1 MAKITKEAALLYHSQ
16 GKPGKI
22 EVVPT
27 KPYSTQTDLSLAY
40 SPGVAEP
47 CLEIEKNPQDAYK
60 YTAKGNLVAVISNGT
75 AVLGLGDIGALS
87 GKPVMEGKG
96 LLFKIYAGI
105 DVFDIEVDEKDPEKF
120 IAAVKAIAPTFGGIN
135 LEDIKAPECFYIEQK
150 LKEIMNIPVF
160 HDDQHGTAVISGAGL
175 INAAHIAGRKMED
188 MKVVV
193 VGAGAAGIACANFY
207 VSLGVK
213 RENIWMFDSKGLIH
227 KGRQDKLHPTK
238 AAFAQEKDATLA
250 EAMQGAHVFLG
261 LSKPGLVT
269 QDMVRS
275 MASHPVIFA
284 CANPV
289 PEITYAE
296 AKAARDDL
304 LMGTGRSDCP
314 NQINNV
320 SGFPFIF
327 RGALDVQAT
336 EINEAMKLAAAEA
349 LAMLARE
356 DVPEEV
362 SKAYGG
368 KKFSFGPDYIIP
380 SPLDPR
386 IIEWVTPAVAR
397 AAMESGVARARI
409 EDLDAYRAGLR
420 ERVARMRRRA
430 DAARLAND

>member
-1 MAKITKEAALLYHSQ
+1 MKKEHTKLKEAALKYHSE
-16 GKPGKI
+16 GRPGKL
-22 EVVPT
+22 EVIPI
-27 KPYSTQTDLSLAY
+27 KPFGSQRDLSLAY
-40 SPGVAEP
+40 SPGVAYP
-47 CLEIEKNPQDAYK
+47 CLEIEKNPEDAYK
-60 YTAKGNLVAVISNGT
+60 YTSKTNLVAVISNGT
-75 AVLGLGDIGALS
+75 AVLGLGDIGALA

-96 LLFKIYAGI
+96 LLFKTFADI
-105 DVFDIEVDEKDPEKF
+105 DVFDIEVDTHDADEF
-120 IAAVKAIAPTFGGIN
+120 IRTVKNISPTFGGIN

-368 KKFSFGPDYIIP
+368 KKFSFGPD
-380 SPLDPR
+380 
-386 IIEWVTPAVAR
+386 
-397 AAMESGVARARI
+397 
-409 EDLDAYRAGLR
+409 
-420 ERVARMRRRA
+420 
-430 DAARLAND
+430 